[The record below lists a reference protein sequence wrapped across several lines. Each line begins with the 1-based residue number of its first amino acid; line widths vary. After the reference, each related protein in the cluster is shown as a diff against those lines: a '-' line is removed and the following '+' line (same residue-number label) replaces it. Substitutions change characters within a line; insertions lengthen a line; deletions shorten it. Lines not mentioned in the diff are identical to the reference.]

1 MTILHVV
8 VLDVWIVSLLVYK
21 LSEYWKLENKVTSL
35 NILLLH
41 DGKQILRCPIMAS
54 LQRINQTFL
63 NLAGCLSIF
72 PLKIL
77 LCIMNTV
84 AFYDLTSLFK
94 RFQIV
99 FWGQH
104 FLCFSSVYR
113 QCMASSE
120 WWRACSRLMTWW
132 QTPRSKTGTDAW
144 RGHRSTMRAASESG
158 MKETTEH
165 QTRSAS
171 KWLNSETPRKTVTR
185 SIKRQEVLILL
196 WLFQFENGYYCPD
209 WFPAILWV

>member
-1 MTILHVV
+1 MTVLHVGV
-8 VLDVWIVSLLVYK
+8 QGVWIVSLLVYK
-21 LSEYWKLENKVTSL
+21 LSEYWKLERKLTSL

-41 DGKQILRCPIMAS
+41 DGKQILRCPIMAG
-54 LQRINQTFL
+54 LQRINLTFL
-63 NLAGCLSIF
+63 NPAGFSS
-72 PLKIL
+72 KIL

-84 AFYDLTSLFK
+84 AFYNLTSLFK
-94 RFQIV
+94 QFQIV

-120 WWRACSRLMTWW
+120 WWRACSRLTTWW

-144 RGHRSTMRAASESG
+144 RGRRSTTRAASESG
-158 MKETTEH
+158 TKETTEH

-171 KWLNSETPRKTVTR
+171 KWLNSEIPRKTVTR
-185 SIKRQEVLILL
+185 SIRRQEVLILL